1 MPVPDFQSLMLPVL
15 KTAAGKPEIDM
26 SECRLQVA
34 STLKLTPEDLAEL
47 LPSGR
52 QTTFVNRISWAR
64 KFMEEANLL
73 EPVRRAVFRIT
84 ERGMA
89 LLKEDPSRIDIAF
102 LRRYPEFV
110 SWQAIGHTNAKNKA
124 EQIKARPPENDS
136 SFQTPEERI
145 AGAHAELTDAL
156 RSDLLQRMTA
166 APPQL
171 FEQLVV
177 DLLLAL
183 GYGDGRREMGEALG
197 RSGDG
202 GIDGIVKED
211 ALGLDAVYI
220 QAKRYARDHT
230 VGSEAIRTFIGS
242 MAVKRAGKGVFATTS
257 SFTADA
263 KRQADNAPQRIV
275 LIDGDELTR
284 LMVAHNV
291 GVRIRETYELKKID
305 EDYFE
310 E

>member
-1 MPVPDFQSLMLPVL
+1 MAVPDYQSLMLPVL
-15 KTAAGKPEIDM
+15 KAAAEKSEINLAD
-26 SECRLQVA
+26 CREKVA
-34 STLKLTPEDLAEL
+34 TILGLTPADLAEQ
-47 LPSGR
+47 LPYER
-52 QTTFVNRISWAR
+52 QSTFINRMSWA
-64 KFMEEANLL
+64 KTYMERAGLIETI
-73 EPVRRAVFRIT
+73 RRGLFRAT
-84 ERGMA
+84 LRGQA
-89 LLKEDPSRIDIAF
+89 ILKENPQKIDVTL
-102 LRRYPEFV
+102 LRRYPEFIA
-110 SWQAIGHTNAKNKA
+110 WQDTSRTTSSTKSAPSK
-124 EQIKARPPENDS
+124 PEIS
-136 SFQTPEERI
+136 SSAQTPEERM
-145 AGAHAELTDAL
+145 ASAHAELTDAL
-156 RSDLLQRMTA
+156 RSDLLQRMMA

-202 GIDGIVKED
+202 GIDGIIKED

-220 QAKRYARDHT
+220 QAKRYGRDNT
-230 VGSEAIRTFIGS
+230 VGSEAIRNFMGS
-242 MAVKRAGKGVFATTS
+242 MTVKHATKGVFATTS
-257 SFTADA
+257 SFTKDA
-263 KRQADNAPQRIV
+263 KLQAAATALRIV

-291 GVRIRETYELKKID
+291 GVRIRESYEMKKID

>member
-15 KTAAGKPEIDM
+15 KSAAGKPEIDM
-26 SECRLQVA
+26 DECRLHVA
-34 STLKLTPEDLAEL
+34 TALKLTSEDLAEL

-52 QTTFVNRISWAR
+52 QTTYVNRISWAR

-84 ERGMA
+84 DRGTA
-89 LLKEDPSRIDIAF
+89 LLKEGPSRIDIAF

-110 SWQAIGHTNAKNKA
+110 AWKAIGETNAKSKVGQMKA
-124 EQIKARPPENDS
+124 TLPEEAAA
-136 SFQTPEERI
+136 QTPEERMSV
-145 AGAHAELTDAL
+145 AHAELTDAL
-156 RSDLLQRMTA
+156 RSDLLQRLIVA
-166 APPQL
+166 SPQM

-220 QAKRYARDHT
+220 QAKRYARDNT
-230 VGSEAIRTFIGS
+230 VGSDAIRNFMGS
-242 MAVKRAGKGVFATTS
+242 MTVKHATKGVFATTS
-257 SFTADA
+257 SFTKDA
-263 KRQADNAPQRIV
+263 KLQAAATALRIV

>member
-15 KTAAGKPEIDM
+15 KAAAEKSEINLAD
-26 SECRLQVA
+26 CRERVA
-34 STLKLTPEDLAEL
+34 AILGLTPVDLAEQ
-47 LPSGR
+47 LPYER
-52 QTTFVNRISWAR
+52 QSTFINRMSWA
-64 KFMEEANLL
+64 KTYMERAGLIETI
-73 EPVRRAVFRIT
+73 RRGLFRT
-84 ERGMA
+84 THRGQEI
-89 LLKEDPSRIDIAF
+89 LKESPQKIDVAL

-110 SWQAIGHTNAKNKA
+110 AWQDASRTNVGSKSALK
-124 EQIKARPPENDS
+124 PEIS
-136 SFQTPEERI
+136 SSAQTPEERM
-145 AGAHAELTDAL
+145 AAAHVELTDAL
-156 RSDLLQRMTA
+156 RSDLLQRLISGS
-166 APPQL
+166 PQM

-202 GIDGIVKED
+202 GIDGIIKED

-220 QAKRYARDHT
+220 QAKRYGRDNT
-230 VGSEAIRTFIGS
+230 VGSDAIRNFMGS
-242 MAVKRAGKGVFATTS
+242 MTVKHATKGVFATTS
-257 SFTADA
+257 SFTKDA
-263 KRQADNAPQRIV
+263 KLQAAATALRIV

-291 GVRIRETYELKKID
+291 GVRVRETYELKKID